1 MQSTIHTATVSAMS
15 FVPLNQGANLA
26 PRERLIPLAA
36 AATDPPK
43 KRHPALTGIGTGSMV
58 GRGEQATTPSQPS
71 EKLTAIAKK
80 RGI

>member
-1 MQSTIHTATVSAMS
+1 MQSTIRSAMS

-36 AATDPPK
+36 AA
-43 KRHPALTGIGTGSMV
+43 
-58 GRGEQATTPSQPS
+58 ATTTSILGKGQRSDQPP
-71 EKLTAIAKK
+71 EKLAALAKK

>member
-1 MQSTIHTATVSAMS
+1 MS

-36 AATDPPK
+36 ASSRNA
-43 KRHPALTGIGTGSMV
+43 GGGSSSLPV
-58 GRGEQATTPSQPS
+58 SSADGKAAAAATTSILGKGQRAEQPS
-71 EKLTAIAKK
+71 EKLAALAKK

>member
-1 MQSTIHTATVSAMS
+1 MS

-36 AATDPPK
+36 AA
-43 KRHPALTGIGTGSMV
+43 A
-58 GRGEQATTPSQPS
+58 ATTSILGKGHRAEQPS
-71 EKLTAIAKK
+71 EKLAALAKK

>member
-1 MQSTIHTATVSAMS
+1 MS

-36 AATDPPK
+36 ASSRNA
-43 KRHPALTGIGTGSMV
+43 GGGSSSLPV
-58 GRGEQATTPSQPS
+58 SSADGKAAAATTSILGKGQRAEQS
-71 EKLTAIAKK
+71 SDKLTALAKK

>member
-1 MQSTIHTATVSAMS
+1 MS
-15 FVPLNQGANLA
+15 FVPLDQGANLA
-26 PRERLIPLAA
+26 PRERLIPSAA

-58 GRGEQATTPSQPS
+58 GRGERAMTSSQPP
-71 EKLTAIAKK
+71 EKLAALAKK

>member
-36 AATDPPK
+36 AA
-43 KRHPALTGIGTGSMV
+43 A
-58 GRGEQATTPSQPS
+58 ATTTSILGKGHRAEQPS
-71 EKLTAIAKK
+71 EKLAALAKK

>member
-1 MQSTIHTATVSAMS
+1 MS
-15 FVPLNQGANLA
+15 FVPLDQGTNLA

-36 AATDPPK
+36 ASTDPPK

-58 GRGEQATTPSQPS
+58 GRGERAMTSSQPS
-71 EKLTAIAKK
+71 EKLAALAKK